1 MSGPPSTTRD
11 ALMQAVAQRNAGAAG
26 GGDPTA
32 QAAPAGPDPGQ
43 VAQACGLAGQL
54 LKALAQNPQAIQ
66 QIMAAAQGGGAPQPS
81 VPGQ

>member
-11 ALMQAVAQRNAGAAG
+11 ALMQAMAQRNAQAG

-32 QAAPAGPDPGQ
+32 QAASAGPDPGQ

-54 LKALAQNPQAIQ
+54 LMALASNPQAIM
-66 QIMAAAQGGGAPQPS
+66 QIMSSAQGGGAAPPG